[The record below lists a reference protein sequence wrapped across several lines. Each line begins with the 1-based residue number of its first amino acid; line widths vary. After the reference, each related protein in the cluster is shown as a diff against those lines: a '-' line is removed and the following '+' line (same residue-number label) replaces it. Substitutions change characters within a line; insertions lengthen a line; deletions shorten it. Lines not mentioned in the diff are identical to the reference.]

1 MANFLT
7 NIWARSPLSSS
18 FGSVELPMGSS
29 EPLMANA
36 GKELDVDVPAYE
48 KCEFK
53 IEGMTCGACVEVS
66 VLTWPRLGRLNSF
79 IVYRG
84 DATTSGRD
92 PVGQGGI
99 AL

>member
-66 VLTWPRLGRLNSF
+66 VLT
-79 IVYRG
+79 
-84 DATTSGRD
+84 
-92 PVGQGGI
+92 
-99 AL
+99 